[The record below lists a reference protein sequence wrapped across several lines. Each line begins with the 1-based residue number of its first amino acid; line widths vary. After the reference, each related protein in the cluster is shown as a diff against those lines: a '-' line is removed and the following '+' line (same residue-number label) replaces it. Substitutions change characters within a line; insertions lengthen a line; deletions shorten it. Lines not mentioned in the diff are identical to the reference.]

1 MDARHG
7 LGCRALAEEGLRPV
21 TRERPDPEEDE
32 NREAEQNRHEQE
44 PADDE
49 TQHRSPAGLP
59 AEDY

>member
-1 MDARHG
+1 MRI
-7 LGCRALAEEGLRPV
+7 E
-21 TRERPDPEEDE
+21 
-32 NREAEQNRHEQE
+32 EAEQNRHEQQE